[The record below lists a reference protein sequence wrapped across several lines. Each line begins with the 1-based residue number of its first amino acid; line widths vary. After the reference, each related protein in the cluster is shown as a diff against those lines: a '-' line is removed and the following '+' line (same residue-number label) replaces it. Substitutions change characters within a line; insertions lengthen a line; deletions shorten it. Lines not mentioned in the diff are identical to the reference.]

1 MADPDSRTGTTY
13 QTPAI
18 EAYLRSLYA
27 VETEGMQDA
36 LHSARA
42 AGLPEIQVS
51 PTDGKI
57 LEILLRMIGAR
68 KVVELGTLA
77 GYSAQW
83 IVRALP
89 PDGHVWTIE
98 RDSKHADVARGV
110 LEWAGLADRV
120 TILNGAA
127 DELLGTLG
135 REGPFDAVFIDADK
149 GGYERYARWAM
160 ANLRPGGLV
169 LGDNV
174 FLFGDL
180 AGREGEVR
188 SGAESIRAMR
198 AFHELLARECDS
210 VVLPTPD
217 GLSVAIKR

>member
-18 EAYLRSLYA
+18 EAYLRGLYS

-36 LHSARA
+36 LRSARE

-57 LEILLRMIGAR
+57 IEVLLRMIGAR

-83 IVRALP
+83 IARALP
-89 PDGHVWTIE
+89 ADGHLWTIE
-98 RDSKHADVARGV
+98 RDPKHAGVAGGV
-110 LEWAGLADRV
+110 LARAGLADRV
-120 TILNGAA
+120 TVLNGSA
-127 DELLGTLG
+127 DELLATLE
-135 REGPFDAVFIDADK
+135 REGPFDAVFVDADK
-149 GGYERYARWAM
+149 SGYERYARWALEH
-160 ANLRPGGLV
+160 LRPGGLV

-174 FLFGDL
+174 YLFGYL
-180 AGREGEVR
+180 AGREPDGLT
-188 SGAESIRAMR
+188 SHDSIRAMR
-198 AFHELLARECDS
+198 GFHELLARECDG